1 MPLETRLSL
10 ALMQLTDHTATIT
23 FNNDAKR
30 NCLSR
35 ALIDDIHAA
44 LDACERDAARV
55 VILRAGP
62 GASVWSAGHD
72 VRELPLDGHDPL
84 AYSIPLESILRRV
97 QDFPAPVI
105 AMIEGSVWGGACD
118 LAFTCD
124 LIVGTDN
131 TSFAMTPATLG
142 VPYNTSGLAHFI
154 GVIGLHKVKEL
165 FFTAQ
170 PILAEEALRLGILN
184 HLVPR
189 DTLETFTGQLAQKI
203 CRNSPLAI
211 RVVKQQLRLLS
222 KGQSLDSETFEHI
235 QTLRRMVYQSEDYL
249 EGIRAFEEKRHPAF
263 KGR

>member
-1 MPLETRLSL
+1 MALVLTQL
-10 ALMQLTDHTATIT
+10 ADKTATIT

-30 NCLSR
+30 NCLSQ
-35 ALIDDIHAA
+35 ALIQETLTA

-55 VILRAGP
+55 VILRAAP

-84 AYSIPLESILRRV
+84 DYSIPLESILRRV

-105 AMIEGSVWGGACD
+105 ALIEGSVWGGACD

-124 LIVGTDN
+124 LIVGTDS

-142 VPYNTSGLAHFI
+142 IPYNSSGLAHFI
-154 GVIGLHKVKEL
+154 SVIGLHKVKEL

-184 HLVPR
+184 HLVAR
-189 DTLETFTGQLAQKI
+189 DALDAFTYGLADKI

-211 RVVKQQLRLLS
+211 RVTKQQLRLLS
-222 KGQSLDSETFEHI
+222 KGQSLDSETFERI
-235 QTLRRMVYQSEDYL
+235 QTLRRTVYRSEDYL
-249 EGIRAFEEKRHPAF
+249 EGIHAFKEKRCPAF

>member
-1 MPLETRLSL
+1 MPLVLMRL
-10 ALMQLTDHTATIT
+10 ADNIGTIT
-23 FNNDAKR
+23 LNNDSKR
-30 NCLSR
+30 NCLSQ
-35 ALIDDIHAA
+35 AVIQETLTA
-44 LDACERDAARV
+44 LDACEQDAARA
-55 VILRAGP
+55 VILRAAP

-72 VRELPLDGHDPL
+72 VRELPVDGHDPL
-84 AYSIPLESILRRV
+84 AYNIPLENILRRV

-124 LIVGTDN
+124 LIVGTDS

-142 VPYNTSGLAHFI
+142 IPYNTSGLAHFI
-154 GVIGLHKVKEL
+154 TVIGLHKVKEL

-170 PILAEEALRLGILN
+170 PILADEAFRLGILN

-189 DTLETFTGQLAQKI
+189 DTLEAFTYELAEKI
-203 CRNSPLAI
+203 CHNSPLAI
-211 RVVKQQLRLLS
+211 QVTKQQLRLLS
-222 KGQSLDSETFEHI
+222 KGQSLDSETFERI

-249 EGIRAFEEKRHPAF
+249 EGIRAFKDKRHPAF

>member
-1 MPLETRLSL
+1 MPL

-23 FNNDAKR
+23 LNNDAKR

-35 ALIDDIHAA
+35 ALVEDILAG

-55 VILRAGP
+55 VILRAAR

-84 AYSIPLESILRRV
+84 AYNIPLESILRRV

-165 FFTAQ
+165 FFTAH

-189 DTLETFTGQLAQKI
+189 DTLEAFTCQLAQKI

-249 EGIRAFEEKRHPAF
+249 EGIRAFQEKRRPVF

>member
-1 MPLETRLSL
+1 MPLV
-10 ALMQLTDHTATIT
+10 LMQCADSMATIT

-30 NCLSR
+30 NCLSQ
-35 ALIDDIHAA
+35 ALIEETLSA

-55 VILRAGP
+55 VILRAAP

-84 AYSIPLESILRRV
+84 AYNIPLENLLRRV
-97 QDFPAPVI
+97 QDLPTPVI

-124 LIVGTDN
+124 LIVGTDS

-189 DTLETFTGQLAQKI
+189 DSLEAFTYQLARKI

-211 RVVKQQLRLLS
+211 RVTKQQLRLLT
-222 KGQSLDSETFEHI
+222 KGQPIDSETFEHI

-249 EGIRAFEEKRHPAF
+249 EGIRAFQEKRRPTF
-263 KGR
+263 KGC

>member
-1 MPLETRLSL
+1 MPLVLMYL
-10 ALMQLTDHTATIT
+10 ADNIGTIT

-30 NCLSR
+30 NCLSQ
-35 ALIDDIHAA
+35 ALIQETLAA

-55 VILRAGP
+55 VILRAAP

-84 AYSIPLESILRRV
+84 AYNIPLESILRRV

-142 VPYNTSGLAHFI
+142 IPYNTSGLAHFI

-170 PILAEEALRLGILN
+170 PILAEEAFRLGILN

-189 DTLETFTGQLAQKI
+189 DALEAFTYELAAKI
-203 CRNSPLAI
+203 CHNSPLA
-211 RVVKQQLRLLS
+211 S
-222 KGQSLDSETFEHI
+222 G
-235 QTLRRMVYQSEDYL
+235 
-249 EGIRAFEEKRHPAF
+249 
-263 KGR
+263 

>member
-1 MPLETRLSL
+1 MPLV
-10 ALMQLTDHTATIT
+10 LTQHADGMATIT

-35 ALIDDIHAA
+35 ALIEETLSA
-44 LDACERDAARV
+44 LDACARDAARV
-55 VILRAGP
+55 VILRAAP

-84 AYSIPLESILRRV
+84 DYNIPLESLLRRV
-97 QDFPAPVI
+97 QDLPAPVI

-124 LIVGTDN
+124 LIVGTES

-184 HLVPR
+184 HLVSR
-189 DTLETFTGQLAQKI
+189 DSLEAFTYQLARKI

-211 RVVKQQLRLLS
+211 RVTKQQLRLLT

-235 QTLRRMVYQSEDYL
+235 QTLRRTVYQSDDYL
-249 EGIRAFEEKRHPAF
+249 EGIRAFQEKRRPVF